1 MQIIKI
7 FLASS
12 GELKEEREQI
22 GLFIAQENKALV
34 KQDIFLEL
42 IVWEELLHSFRGE
55 RIQEYFN
62 KEMLKCNIVIA
73 LFYKKVGQF
82 TKEEF
87 DLAYK
92 ELKEGR
98 NPQHMFVFFKEGS
111 TKDINKDYI
120 KIIELKEDI
129 EKAEQM
135 YNNFSSIEDLI
146 LKLKRQLDQVIPKRL
161 ASLEK
166 EPTINIKDSQIA
178 IGNGIA
184 QANNGSTATV
194 TINC

>member
-1 MQIIKI
+1 MQTIKI

-34 KQDIFLEL
+34 KQDIFWEL

-120 KIIELKEDI
+120 KVIELKEDI
-129 EKAEQM
+129 EKAEQI

-146 LKLKRQLDQVIPKRL
+146 LKLKKQLDQVIPERQ

-166 EPTINIKDSQIA
+166 EPTINIKNSQVGV
-178 IGNGIA
+178 IGNNANIKGGI
-184 QANNGSTATV
+184 NFG
-194 TINC
+194 

>member
-194 TINC
+194 TINR